1 MKLKPIIASMMVML
15 SAPAFAADTQSQLDS
30 MKAQIAKMDAVINQ
44 NQNPNI
50 RQADWFNRITI
61 SGIMN
66 ADAFMAD
73 RASNFRTVSA
83 GGYAGALPLGTAT
96 PSGNAQNLSLS
107 NANIFVHA
115 LVNEWVAADVDF
127 IYQDSNRNF
136 VARSANASALDEGYV
151 TIGNFA
157 KSPIFFRAG
166 RLYEAYGVYER
177 YPMLTNPTQ
186 LLTETSATTAQL
198 GFVLPQGFYGSIA
211 ALQGLPSVGN
221 GIAYSNASSGYVNGN
236 QNNRSRIQN
245 GVANLG
251 YSFNGDNNFGA
262 KIDVGYIANMADVN
276 YVAANLESY
285 GRNVPAFAVS
295 GDFRMAWFDAGLR
308 YVGATRSF
316 EATDILSRAGTT
328 GARPQAYGIDLG
340 ATFPVM
346 AHASRLGVGYQQTK
360 DAVNVGAFGMPRD
373 RWYADY
379 MVNFNK
385 WSDVGFAYYRDH
397 DYTRNDGGTNALSN
411 VGMLRLSIKAA

>member
-61 SGIMN
+61 SGILN
-66 ADAFMAD
+66 ADAFVAD
-73 RASNFRTVSA
+73 RSSNFLTKGS
-83 GGYAGALPLGTAT
+83 T
-96 PSGNAQNLSLS
+96 QNLSLS
-107 NANIFVHA
+107 NANVFVHA
-115 LVNEWVAADVDF
+115 LVNEWVSADVDF
-127 IYQDSNRNF
+127 VYQDSNYSF
-136 VARSANASALDEGYV
+136 VARSANPTALDQGYV
-151 TIGNFA
+151 TLGNFA

-166 RLYEAYGVYER
+166 RLYEAFGSYER

-186 LLTETSATTAQL
+186 LLSETNATTAQL

-211 ALQGLPSVGN
+211 ALQGLPRN
-221 GIAYSNASSGYVNGN
+221 TDGIALVSANNGGSVTGYTNGL
-236 QNNRSRIQN
+236 QVNRSRIQN

-251 YSFNGDNNFGA
+251 YNFTGDNMGA
-262 KIDVGYIANMADVN
+262 KVDVGYIVNMADVN
-276 YVAANLESY
+276 YLTTALNGY
-285 GRNVPAFAVS
+285 DRNVPAFAVS
-295 GDFRMAWFDAGLR
+295 GDFRAAWFDAGLR

-316 EATDILSRAGTT
+316 NTVDVIGTNGT
-328 GARPQAYGIDLG
+328 NGARPQAYGIDLG
-340 ATFPVM
+340 ATFPVL
-346 AHASRLGVGYQQTK
+346 AHASRFGIGYQQTK
-360 DAVNVGAFGMPRD
+360 DAVNVGSFGMPRD

-385 WSDVGFAYYRDH
+385 WSDIGFAYYRDR
-397 DYTRNDGGTNALSN
+397 DYNQNDGGSGASAN
-411 VGMLRLSIKAA
+411 VGMLRLSVKAA

>member
-262 KIDVGYIANMADVN
+262 KIDVG
-276 YVAANLESY
+276 
-285 GRNVPAFAVS
+285 
-295 GDFRMAWFDAGLR
+295 
-308 YVGATRSF
+308 
-316 EATDILSRAGTT
+316 
-328 GARPQAYGIDLG
+328 
-340 ATFPVM
+340 
-346 AHASRLGVGYQQTK
+346 
-360 DAVNVGAFGMPRD
+360 D
-373 RWYADY
+373 RKS
-379 MVNFNK
+379 V
-385 WSDVGFAYYRDH
+385 V
-397 DYTRNDGGTNALSN
+397 
-411 VGMLRLSIKAA
+411 